1 MRNNIILVSAAVV
14 MFGLGALF
22 VVHTDSEVQAQAQG
36 QSPAWA
42 ECLLNNLKNADSDGA
57 ASLLLKACNVLAP

>member
-14 MFGLGALF
+14 MVGLGALF
-22 VVHTDSEVQAQAQG
+22 VVPTDSEVQAQGSGRSQ
-36 QSPAWA
+36 AWA
-42 ECLLNNLKNADSDGA
+42 KCVLGNIKNADSDGA